1 MTRRRPASSKAR
13 ACDGK
18 AQHAT
23 RADAAHAMRALI
35 ARGAPRGRLNVYQ
48 CAHGRHWH
56 VGHTPRGKR

>member
-1 MTRRRPASSKAR
+1 MTRRRPASTKAR

-23 RADAAHAMRALI
+23 REAAEHAMRALI
-35 ARGAPRGRLNVYQ
+35 ARGAPPGRLNAYQ
-48 CAHGRHWH
+48 CAHCGAYH